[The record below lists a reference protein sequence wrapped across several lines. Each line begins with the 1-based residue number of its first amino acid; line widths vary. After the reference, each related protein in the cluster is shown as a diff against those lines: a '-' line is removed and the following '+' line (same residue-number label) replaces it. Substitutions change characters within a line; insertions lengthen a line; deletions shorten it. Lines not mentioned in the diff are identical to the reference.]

1 MGQRTPTRSGTGS
14 TREVIKHRK
23 KMKNTLLLSL
33 APIATP
39 SFPIS
44 LFKEA
49 AVTRNMPMTILL
61 ILTVFAFGLLLGKI
75 GDTYLQT
82 SADTQPKGRVFEI
95 RTYTTEEGRLDAL
108 HSRFRDHTTR
118 LFKKHGMTNIGYWT
132 PEDSP
137 LSRNTLIYILAHPS
151 KEAATKNWEEF
162 RNDPEWKKVRDESE
176 ASGKIVSK
184 VVSVFMDATDY
195 SPLK

>member
-1 MGQRTPTRSGTGS
+1 
-14 TREVIKHRK
+14 
-23 KMKNTLLLSL
+23 
-33 APIATP
+33 
-39 SFPIS
+39 
-44 LFKEA
+44 
-49 AVTRNMPMTILL
+49 VTRNKFITTFLM
-61 ILTVFAFGLLLGKI
+61 LTVFGLGLLLGKL
-75 GDTYLQT
+75 DDSSLRS
-82 SADTQPKGRVFEI
+82 SAYTQPKGRIFEI
-95 RTYTTEEGRLDAL
+95 RTYTTEDGRLDAL
-108 HSRFRDHTTR
+108 NARFRDHTTR
-118 LFKKHGMTNIGYWT
+118 LFKKHGMTNVGYWT
-132 PEDSP
+132 PEDAP